1 MAVNSRELAGSLT
14 AVKGGKVFRPETAGN
29 FKEAVF
35 RLGLFLAKI
44 WGWALNYAFLGRDDY
59 VIPNLS
65 THMHTGIVKHP
76 YAWNCHGNH
85 VIYEKPPSMKSL

>member
-1 MAVNSRELAGSLT
+1 MGGLTLAVNSRELAGSLT

-44 WGWALNYAFLGRDDY
+44 WGWALNYAFFGRDDY
-59 VIPNLS
+59 VIPNL
-65 THMHTGIVKHP
+65 VL
-76 YAWNCHGNH
+76 
-85 VIYEKPPSMKSL
+85 PPWYSEAPICMELPWQSCDL